1 MYPLKNLKR
10 RSARTV
16 LTVIGVSLAITL
28 AIIMF
33 SISEGIRESTDEI
46 IETSGIDILV
56 TPKGGDI
63 FIGSSEFDEVRTIAS
78 EIEEGNSEIN
88 GAFPYLRERL
98 YITANKTNFE
108 TNLPKL
114 TSMLA
119 KGGTREVSETF
130 KTSDLIKGDLLPKEG
145 DPFFSERNT
154 GAGEESQNFTHEII
168 LNSIL
173 ADYLDVGLEERVYI
187 SNKLPTSI
195 SDYQPWFEN
204 TTWFTVKGIVTQSF
218 EDEGE
223 MSVTLHMSEL
233 QYMVNKLENDTA
245 DTILIDLKDPGKAE
259 EVKSWLLN
267 DFSRKNEISAFTQQD
282 IREEIERFTAIYRGF
297 SDMVAGI
304 TLLVALLFISTV
316 ITISIKERTPELAA
330 LRALGF
336 SRGSIFKLVLAES
349 MLVCIIGFIIGII
362 LGFVGTEIINAYAE
376 TQATG
381 LPEGF
386 EIAKITLGLLI
397 RATGA
402 IVIIGVL
409 VGLLPAFWASQLNII
424 DALKSE

>member
-46 IETSGIDILV
+46 IEKSGIDILV
-56 TPKGGDI
+56 TPKGGNI
-63 FIGSSEFDEVRTIAS
+63 FLGSSEFDDVRQIAS
-78 EIEEGNSEIN
+78 EMEVGNSQIN
-88 GAFPYLRERL
+88 GAFPYLRERV
-98 YITANKTNFE
+98 YITANKTDSP
-108 TNLPKL
+108 TDPPKL
-114 TSMLA
+114 TSILA

-130 KTSDLIKGDLLPKEG
+130 KTSDVIKGDLLPTPN
-145 DPFFSERNT
+145 DPFFSERYT
-154 GAGEESQNFTHEII
+154 GAGEESDNFTHEII

-173 ADYLDVGLEERVYI
+173 AEFLDVDLEERVYI
-187 SNKLPTSI
+187 SNRLPAGV
-195 SDYQPWFEN
+195 SDYPIWFQN

-233 QYMVNKLENDTA
+233 QYIVNKLENDTA
-245 DTILIDLKDPGKAE
+245 DTIIIDLKDPGKADE
-259 EVKSWLLN
+259 IKSWLLN
-267 DFSRKNEISAFTQQD
+267 EFSRKDDISAFTQQD
-282 IREEIERFTAIYRGF
+282 IREEIDRFTAIYRGF

-316 ITISIKERTPELAA
+316 IMISIKERTPELAA

-349 MLVCIIGFIIGII
+349 MLVCIIGFVIGVI
-362 LGFVGTEIINAYAE
+362 LGFVGTGIINGYAE
-376 TQATG
+376 SQATG

-386 EIAKITLGLLI
+386 EIAKITLGLLV

-409 VGLLPAFWASQLNII
+409 VGLLPAFWASRLNII

>member
-1 MYPLKNLKR
+1 M
-10 RSARTV
+10 
-16 LTVIGVSLAITL
+16 
-28 AIIMF
+28 
-33 SISEGIRESTDEI
+33 SE
-46 IETSGIDILV
+46 
-56 TPKGGDI
+56 
-63 FIGSSEFDEVRTIAS
+63 A
-78 EIEEGNSEIN
+78 
-88 GAFPYLRERL
+88 
-98 YITANKTNFE
+98 
-108 TNLPKL
+108 
-114 TSMLA
+114 
-119 KGGTREVSETF
+119 F
-130 KTSDLIKGDLLPKEG
+130 KTSDIIKGDLLPTPG

-154 GAGEESQNFTHEII
+154 SADEGSSNFTHEII

-173 ADYLDVGLEERVYI
+173 ADFLNVDLEEKVYI
-187 SNKLPTSI
+187 SNRLPSGA
-195 SDYQPWFEN
+195 SEYQNWFEN
-204 TTWFTVKGIVTQSF
+204 TTWFIVKGIVTQSF

-245 DTILIDLKDPGKAE
+245 DTIIVDLKDPGKAK
-259 EVKSWLLN
+259 EVKSWLLT
-267 DFSRKNEISAFTQQD
+267 DFSRSNEISAFTQQD
-282 IREEIERFTAIYRGF
+282 IREEIDRFTAIYRGF

-349 MLVCIIGFIIGII
+349 MLICIIGFVIGVI
-362 LGFVGTEIINAYAE
+362 LGFAGTEIINGYAE
-376 TQATG
+376 SHATG

-386 EIAKITLGLLI
+386 EIAQITLGLLV

-409 VGLLPAFWASQLNII
+409 VGLLPAFWASRLNII